1 MKQLVCNG
9 RGKQRFTL
17 IELLVVIAIIA
28 ILAAILLPALQS
40 ARERG
45 RSATCANNIKQFAQI
60 WAQYS
65 NDYGQLYPSYMNK
78 GGGNKYTTGSSANW
92 AENACKDKYWGGGIK
107 TMGLSGNLVGWSTK
121 ILICPTAFAMGKKKK
136 ENSFP
141 VTNNYSYNFYFNSRS
156 SKLNLASANT
166 IVKMSQIT
174 KPAITLLLCDDWRHP
189 SQAQTAHGQYNV
201 DGDNSKGAAQAY
213 SWVGSGAGTSTG
225 QYGAH
230 NKVNANMGYADGH
243 VAATRS
249 FYVINS
255 STSGKY
261 LPVTW
266 AAGEEVKEVMW

>member
-1 MKQLVCNG
+1 MERLVCNG
-9 RGKQRFTL
+9 GIKQRFTL

-65 NDYGQLYPSYMNK
+65 NDYGQLYPSYMSK
-78 GGGNKYTTGSSANW
+78 GGGYKYTTNSVNW

-136 ENSFP
+136 ENTFP

-156 SKLNLASANT
+156 SKLNLTSANT
-166 IVKMSQIT
+166 IVKMNQIT

-201 DGDNSKGAAQAY
+201 DGDDSKGAAQAY
-213 SWVGSGAGTSTG
+213 SWVGSSAGTSTG

-249 FYVINS
+249 FHVINS
-255 STSGKY
+255 STSGRY

-266 AAGEEVKEVMW
+266 ATDKEIKEVMW